1 MMEENIW
8 RTKLQY
14 LLEGLQMEHID
25 ELMDKPP
32 VALKF
37 IGSAMASEMEKLKT
51 VTRSFE
57 RSRPNNHCIRSE
69 ICDMKHEGCTNTCFL
84 YQPFVI

>member
-1 MMEENIW
+1 MSENIW
-8 RTKLQY
+8 KMKLQY
-14 LLEGLQMEHID
+14 FFEGLQMENIE

-37 IGSAMASEMEKLKT
+37 LGSVMASEMDKLKT

-57 RSRPNNHCIRSE
+57 RLQPNRCVRYE
-69 ICDMKHEGCTNTCFL
+69 ICDMKRTGCIHTCFL
-84 YQPFVI
+84 YQSFIV